1 MVNLKNGCVDVYP
14 NEMELEKEIE
24 DSYKV
29 SFLDLSK
36 EVHDRK
42 VTTKLL
48 DERDTFLFY
57 INCLP
62 NIVNKKPYTI
72 YYTSI
77 GCEILAIAMTTSHL
91 FIMVTRDN
99 LLLILMKT
107 QGSEYTSIISLMKK
121 RLRNTLKELINF
133 ETLPLNA

>member
-1 MVNLKNGCVDVYP
+1 
-14 NEMELEKEIE
+14 MELEKEIE

-42 VTTKLL
+42 VTTKFL

-62 NIVNKKPYTI
+62 YLVNKKPHKR
-72 YYTSI
+72 YYTSV

-107 QGSEYTSIISLMKK
+107 QGSECTSITSLLKK
-121 RLRNTLKELINF
+121 LLWNTLK
-133 ETLPLNA
+133 

>member
-1 MVNLKNGCVDVYP
+1 MNLKNGCVDVYP

-62 NIVNKKPYTI
+62 SIVNKKPYTI

-107 QGSEYTSIISLMKK
+107 QGSECTSIISLMKK
-121 RLRNTLKELINF
+121 RL
-133 ETLPLNA
+133 